1 MYVLCVLIYI
11 IINEYSSFRN
21 SHVHCTESPLIKNVS
36 SYSKLIFKVDKI
48 GHLLYFHVHSE
59 HFFQNKK

>member
-11 IINEYSSFRN
+11 NENSSFRY
-21 SHVHCTESPLIKNVS
+21 SHVLHCRYREFFDKNVS

-48 GHLLYFHVHSE
+48 CNFLYFHVHSE
-59 HFFQNKK
+59 HYFSK